1 MDINQLKSN
10 WKKSGEE
17 KYSQHDLSVMTKI
30 NHHPVLK
37 KLRLQLIIESVL
49 LTFMLFM
56 YYDGFDGHLK
66 PVYVNVLLAFSIF
79 LFILND
85 VIAFLVIQS
94 PVREQ
99 SLKESLQKQLS
110 VLKGIS
116 VFSILS
122 MVFYGSSLLVFL
134 TSGITFNNQKYVI
147 LAGII
152 LTFIALIFF
161 SYRQWKH
168 KIDTLTKISSEFAS

>member
-10 WKKSGEE
+10 WKNSGEAG
-17 KYSQHDLSVMTKI
+17 YSQNDLAAMTKI
-30 NHHPVLK
+30 NHHPVLR

-49 LTFMLFM
+49 LTFVLFM

-66 PVYVNVLLAFSIF
+66 PVYVNVLIASSIF

-85 VIAFLVIQS
+85 VIAFLIIQN

-99 SLKESLQKQLS
+99 NLKESVLKQLGL
-110 VLKGIS
+110 LKGIS
-116 VFSILS
+116 VFSMLS
-122 MVFYGSSLLVFL
+122 MVFYGSSLLVFF
-134 TSGITFNNQKYVI
+134 TSTIVFTDQKYMI
-147 LAGII
+147 LGGII
-152 LTFIALIFF
+152 LTFIIMIFF

-168 KIDTLTKISSEFAS
+168 KIDVLTKISSEFLS